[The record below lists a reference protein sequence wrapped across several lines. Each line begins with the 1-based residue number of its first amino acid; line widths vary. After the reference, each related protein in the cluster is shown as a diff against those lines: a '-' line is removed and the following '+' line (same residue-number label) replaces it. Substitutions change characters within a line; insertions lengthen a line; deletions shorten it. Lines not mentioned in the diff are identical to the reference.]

1 MAIKPIDVRRK
12 EFKHSVRG
20 YNADQVDD
28 FLDTVADEFE
38 HTYSENLRMREEIS
52 NLRDRLEQFEK
63 LEDSIQSALVHAEH
77 AANDLRESAA
87 REAEDLR
94 SSASREAETVRNN
107 ANREAEYTLTEAQDR
122 AQQMLADSSSKVE
135 RAQESYEALK
145 KAKENFAADFRHLL
159 RSYIDVMDNVDLV
172 SAKDIEASLR
182 ERLHWEAITAAR
194 EAASE
199 RDNSAEGDETW
210 SLERASAEADAGEP
224 EPEVEE
230 PEVEPSSVSQEPH
243 TEAATGDN
251 AAVEEVEDG
260 GTSLGAERGA
270 RQDHQER
277 PGNDREESRASRA
290 SRFLRRRG

>member
-38 HTYSENLRMREEIS
+38 HSYSENLRMREEIS
-52 NLRDRLEQFEK
+52 SLRDRLEQFEK

-77 AANDLRESAA
+77 AANDLRDGAA
-87 REAEDLR
+87 RDAEDLR
-94 SSASREAETVRNN
+94 SSASREAENVRNN
-107 ANREAEYTLTEAQDR
+107 ANREAEYTMKEAQDR

-145 KAKENFAADFRHLL
+145 TAKQNFGADFRHLL
-159 RSYIDVMDNVDLV
+159 RSYIEVMDNVDIV

-182 ERLHWEAITAAR
+182 ERLDWEAITAAR

-199 RDNSAEGDETW
+199 RENSTEESEETQN
-210 SLERASAEADAGEP
+210 LDTAGTNMDSNEP

-230 PEVEPSSVSQEPH
+230 PEIEPSSVDQDTH
-243 TEAATGDN
+243 TEAVSGESGADD
-251 AAVEEVEDG
+251 EVEDAE
-260 GTSLGAERGA
+260 TSLSDGSNTGQDTNEGADDVDEG
-270 RQDHQER
+270 
-277 PGNDREESRASRA
+277 RASRA